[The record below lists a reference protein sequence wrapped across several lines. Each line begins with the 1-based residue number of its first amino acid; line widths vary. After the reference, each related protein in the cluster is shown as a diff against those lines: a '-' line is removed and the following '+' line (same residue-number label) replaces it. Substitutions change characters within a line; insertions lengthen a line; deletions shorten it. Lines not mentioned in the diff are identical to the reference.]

1 MEKEQQLL
9 REKLTQILM
18 DGAKLPTPF
27 SLRKMAKLVDL
38 SPGYLSD
45 FLQGKK
51 MVSPHCMEKIVST
64 LFSNLNERTELLKQ
78 LNFEVIEI
86 QDAEGR
92 ILIQT
97 RYSILINSVAAP
109 M

>member
-1 MEKEQQLL
+1 ML
-9 REKLTQILM
+9 RDKLTQILM
-18 DGAKLPTPF
+18 EGAKLPTPF

-64 LFSNLNERTELLKQ
+64 LFSNLNERREILEQ
-78 LNFEVIEI
+78 LRFEVTEI
-86 QDAEGR
+86 KDNEGR

-109 M
+109 L